1 MPGLNFSG
9 RRRLPAIL
17 QTEAA
22 ECGLACLAMVAG
34 FHGHDVD
41 LLTLRRKY
49 PLSLKGATLA
59 NLMQVA
65 SRLELAPRPVR
76 LELEHLSMLKL
87 PAILHWDMNHFVVL
101 KSFKRGKVVVHDP
114 AQGERLMTLDE
125 FSTHFTG
132 IALELTPT
140 PNFKPATE
148 RNTLSPWKL
157 WGKATGIASILV
169 QIFVFSLALELF
181 AILMP
186 FFMQLVVD
194 QVVVSGDYDL
204 LTVLGIG
211 FLLLSIINVAV
222 TALRSWVLLY
232 LRTHLDFQ
240 MVNNLFGHLIRLP
253 LDFFQKRHIGDVVSR
268 FTSLKTIQN
277 TLTNDF
283 IAAIV
288 DGIMVFA
295 TLIVM
300 VIYSPLLAAVV
311 LVVVACY
318 AIARHFLY
326 RPLRRATEEQIVRQA
341 KTQSN
346 FLETVRGAQSIKVF
360 GREVSRHG
368 VYQNLLADSLNAQVR
383 VTKLSIAFTTI
394 NGFLFGVGNIA
405 VIWLGA
411 RLVLAGHFSVGMLFA
426 FVSYKG
432 QFTSKTAGLIEKYIS
447 YRMLGLHGERVADI
461 ALTEPESNV
470 DGLLAL
476 DFEPS
481 GQISVENLSFRYSE
495 HEPFVLEN
503 VDLQVDPGESVAI
516 VGPSGCGKT
525 TLVKLMLG
533 LLPATEGVVSLDGV
547 DIRRLGL
554 SEYRKLTG
562 AVMQEDQLFAGAIS
576 DNIAFFDPAL
586 DQQRVEHC
594 AKLAAVHDD
603 IMAMPMAYNTLIGD
617 MGTVLSGG
625 QKQRVLL
632 ARALYRRPKILFLDE
647 ATSHL
652 DVARERL
659 VNGAVGK
666 LDITR
671 IIVAHRP
678 ETIRMADRVIDLAQS
693 TVAQRSAIPA

>member
-1 MPGLNFSG
+1 MAGLNFSG
-9 RRRLPAIL
+9 RRRLPVVL

-22 ECGLACLAMVAG
+22 ECGLACLAMIAG
-34 FHGHDVD
+34 FHGHDID

-65 SRLELAPRPVR
+65 SRLEFAPRPLR
-76 LELEHLSMLKL
+76 LDLDHLSMLKL
-87 PAILHWDMNHFVVL
+87 PAIVHWDMNHFVVL
-101 KSFKRGKVVVHDP
+101 KSVRRDRLVVHDP
-114 AQGERLMTLDE
+114 ARGEWHLTMEE
-125 FSTHFTG
+125 FSAHFTG
-132 IALELTPT
+132 IALELLPT
-140 PNFKPATE
+140 QSFKPITE

-157 WGKATGIASILV
+157 WGKATGVKSILA

-194 QVVVSGDYDL
+194 QVVVSGDGDL

-211 FLLLSIINVAV
+211 FLLLMLINVAV

-240 MVNNLFGHLIRLP
+240 MINNLFGHLIRLP
-253 LDFFQKRHIGDVVSR
+253 LDFFQKRHVGDVVSR

-300 VIYSPLLAAVV
+300 FVYSRFLAVV
-311 LVVVACY
+311 VLAVVAAY
-318 AIARHFLY
+318 AIARHLLY
-326 RPLRRATEEQIVRQA
+326 RPLRRATEEHLVRQA

-346 FLETVRGAQSIKVF
+346 FLETVRGAQSIRVF
-360 GREVSRHG
+360 GCEVSRHG
-368 VYQNLLADSLNAQVR
+368 VYQNLLADALNAQVS
-383 VTKLSIAFTTI
+383 VSKLSIAFSAI
-394 NGFLFGVGNIA
+394 NGLLFGVGNIA
-405 VIWLGA
+405 VIWIGA

-432 QFTSKTAGLIEKYIS
+432 QFTNKTASLIEKYIS
-447 YRMLGLHGERVADI
+447 YRMLALHGGRVADI
-461 ALTEPESNV
+461 ALTDTEGDG

-476 DFEPS
+476 DFEPA
-481 GQISVENLSFRYSE
+481 GRLAVEALSFRYSE
-495 HEPFVLEN
+495 SEPFVLEN
-503 VDLQVDPGESVAI
+503 VNFQVVPGESVAI
-516 VGPSGCGKT
+516 VGPSGSGKT
-525 TLVKLMLG
+525 TLVKVMLG
-533 LLPATEGVVSLDGV
+533 LLRPSAGRISLDGI

-554 SEYRKLTG
+554 GEYRKLTG

-586 DQQRVEHC
+586 DQRRVEQC
-594 AKLAAVHDD
+594 ARLAAVHAE

-632 ARALYRRPKILFLDE
+632 ARALYRWPKMLFLDE

-659 VNGAVGK
+659 VNDAVDK
-666 LDITR
+666 LNMTR
-671 IIVAHRP
+671 IIIAHRP
-678 ETIRMADRVIDLAQS
+678 ETIGMADRVIDLSQPLAGHDRR
-693 TVAQRSAIPA
+693 ASA